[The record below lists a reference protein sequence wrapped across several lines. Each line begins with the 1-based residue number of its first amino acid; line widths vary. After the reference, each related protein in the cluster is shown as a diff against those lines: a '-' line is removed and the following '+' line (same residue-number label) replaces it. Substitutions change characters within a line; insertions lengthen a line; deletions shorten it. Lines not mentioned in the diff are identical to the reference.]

1 MLSRRAK
8 EAPGRLG
15 VFTLLGAA
23 AGSVPLPWVPTSLVR
38 RVRGALVQDVALRH
52 GLSLSPEARAVL
64 VEPSRTEG
72 GSRAT
77 REALRYLALR
87 MLGRLGPIQFLGPV
101 RSALTTFVLGHLF
114 ARYLASR
121 QEESV
126 RIEEREAVSLRRIID
141 RALAHAL
148 TAGPPFFAD
157 ASEPPPEEL
166 RDEVTRA
173 VDGVL
178 IATATVPSWLVHRLD
193 AAFDDLRAKD

>member
-1 MLSRRAK
+1 
-8 EAPGRLG
+8 

-23 AGSVPLPWVPTSLVR
+23 AGSVPLPWVPASLAR
-38 RVRGALVQDVALRH
+38 RIRGALVQDVAFRH
-52 GLSLSPEARAVL
+52 GFSLSPGARAVL
-64 VEPSRTEG
+64 AEPSRTEA

-77 REALRYLALR
+77 REAIRYLALR

-114 ARYLASR
+114 ARHLATR
-121 QEESV
+121 QGVSA
-126 RIEEREAVSLRRIID
+126 RIEEREAAALRRIID

-148 TAGPPFFAD
+148 TAGPPFTAGS
-157 ASEPPPEEL
+157 SEPPVEEL

-178 IATATVPSWLVHRLD
+178 IATANVPSWLVHRLD